1 MTMLVED
8 VSRAAAVAAEER
20 QGFRRVLVEFD
31 GTSEAWAALRKGI
44 RVAVREH
51 ALLTVAG
58 VVEDPPC
65 WFAMTP
71 AALPYTRESL
81 RRDAE
86 RAVERQLAAA
96 RDEVPATVS
105 VTTRLLHGK
114 PVQSLAALAEEGGY
128 DLILAGPRS
137 ACRLRRLLRAAT

>member
-1 MTMLVED
+1 MLVED
-8 VSRAAAVAAEER
+8 VSRAAAAAEER

-31 GTSEAWAALRKGI
+31 GSSDAWAALRKGI
-44 RVAVREH
+44 AVATREN

-71 AALPYTRESL
+71 AALPYTPESL

-86 RAVERQLAAA
+86 RAVERELAAA
-96 RDEVPATVS
+96 RDDVPATVS
-105 VTTRLLHGK
+105 VTTQVLHGK
-114 PVQSLAALAEEGGY
+114 PAQALAALAKEGGY
-128 DLILAGPRS
+128 DLVLAGRRS
-137 ACRLRRLLRAAT
+137 AGRLRRLLRAAT